1 MRGVASGSGRSS
13 RPSGGGRPPSP
24 RPSSHGASRR
34 WSWLPA
40 TSRTSPPRIACPI
53 AVSAGSAAASASRG
67 GPWRSSI
74 VSPRST
80 SRSTPSRRSSSRAR
94 TGGRRSRSTPVRAP
108 RCRSETT
115 RVRTTPR
122 RLRCRAVPPALHGIL
137 VADFSRVL
145 AGPLCTMTLG
155 DLGADVVK
163 VERPDGGDDT
173 RAWGPPW
180 HATEG
185 ATYYLGLNRNKRSVT
200 LDLKDPGDLDLARRL
215 ARRADVVVESF
226 RPGTID
232 RLGLGYDDVARDNP
246 SVVYCSISAFG
257 TGERAAALPG
267 YDLLLQAMSGL
278 MSVTGEE
285 DGRPLK
291 VGAALIDM
299 ICGLYAAN
307 GVLAALHARGAA
319 GDGRGQRVHVSLA
332 DSALAALLNQA
343 SGYLNAGVVPARMGN
358 RHPSITPYETYRAA
372 DGDFAV
378 ACGNDAL
385 FRRLRAATGRAALPG
400 AAPSAGNV
408 ARLEHRD
415 ELTAELEAAFAA
427 APAAEWVRRLGEAGV
442 PAGPPQHRGGGGAVG
457 QGRGPPPPVG
467 AA

>member
-1 MRGVASGSGRSS
+1 V
-13 RPSGGGRPPSP
+13 PS
-24 RPSSHGASRR
+24 
-34 WSWLPA
+34 
-40 TSRTSPPRIACPI
+40 
-53 AVSAGSAAASASRG
+53 
-67 GPWRSSI
+67 
-74 VSPRST
+74 
-80 SRSTPSRRSSSRAR
+80 
-94 TGGRRSRSTPVRAP
+94 
-108 RCRSETT
+108 
-115 RVRTTPR
+115 
-122 RLRCRAVPPALHGIL
+122 ALHGIL

-163 VERPDGGDDT
+163 VERRDGGDDT

-180 HATEG
+180 HAEG

-200 LDLKDPGDLDLARRL
+200 LDLKDAGDLALAKRL
-215 ARRADVVVESF
+215 AGRADVLVESF

-232 RLGLGYDDVARDNP
+232 RLGLGYDDVAAANP
-246 SVVYCSISAFG
+246 GVVYCSISAFG

-278 MSVTGEE
+278 MSVTGEP

-299 ICGLYAAN
+299 ICGLYASNAI
-307 GVLAALHARGAA
+307 LAALHARAATGA
-319 GDGRGQRVHVSLA
+319 GQRVHVSLM
-332 DSALAALLNQA
+332 DSALAALLNQG
-343 SGYLNAGVVPARMGN
+343 SGFLNAGVVPGRLGN

-385 FRRLRAATGRAALPG
+385 FRRLCGAIDRPHLPG
-400 AAPSAGNV
+400 DPRFADNA

-415 ELTAELEAAFAA
+415 ELGAELEAAFAG
-427 APAAEWVRRLGEAGV
+427 APAAEWVQRLGAAGV
-442 PAGPPQHRGGGGAVG
+442 PAGPINDIGGAFAFAEELGLRPVVEVDG
-457 QGRGPPPPVG
+457 VRTPRSPMTLAATPAAVRRRPPRLG
-467 AA
+467 EHDADIRAWLAAEDG

>member
-1 MRGVASGSGRSS
+1 VAS
-13 RPSGGGRPPSP
+13 
-24 RPSSHGASRR
+24 
-34 WSWLPA
+34 
-40 TSRTSPPRIACPI
+40 
-53 AVSAGSAAASASRG
+53 
-67 GPWRSSI
+67 
-74 VSPRST
+74 
-80 SRSTPSRRSSSRAR
+80 
-94 TGGRRSRSTPVRAP
+94 
-108 RCRSETT
+108 
-115 RVRTTPR
+115 
-122 RLRCRAVPPALHGIL
+122 ALDGIL

-180 HATEG
+180 HAEG
-185 ATYYLGLNRNKRSVT
+185 ATYYLGLNRNKRSVA
-200 LDLKDPGDLDLARRL
+200 LDLKDPGDLELARRL
-215 ARRADVVVESF
+215 ATRADVVVESF

-232 RLGLGYDDVARDNP
+232 RLGLGYDAVAAANP
-246 SVVYCSISAFG
+246 GVVYCSISAFG
-257 TGERAAALPG
+257 TGERAATLPG

-299 ICGLYAAN
+299 ICGLHASSA
-307 GVLAALHARGAA
+307 VLAALHARGAS
-319 GDGRGQRVHVSLA
+319 GGRGQRVHVSLM

-343 SGYLNAGVVPARMGN
+343 SGYLNAGVVPGRLGN

-385 FRRLRAATGRAALPG
+385 FRRLCGAIGRDELPG
-400 AAPSAGNV
+400 DERFAGNE

-415 ELTAELEAAFAA
+415 ELTAELEAAFAG
-427 APAAEWVRRLGEAGV
+427 APAAEWVERLGAAGV
-442 PAGPPQHRGGGGAVG
+442 PAGPIND
-457 QGRGPPPPVG
+457 VG
-467 AA
+467 AAFAFAEELGLEPAVDTDGVRTVRSPMTLSATPTAVRRRPPRLGEHDAEIRAWLERDDAAG

>member
-1 MRGVASGSGRSS
+1 V
-13 RPSGGGRPPSP
+13 PS
-24 RPSSHGASRR
+24 
-34 WSWLPA
+34 
-40 TSRTSPPRIACPI
+40 
-53 AVSAGSAAASASRG
+53 
-67 GPWRSSI
+67 
-74 VSPRST
+74 
-80 SRSTPSRRSSSRAR
+80 
-94 TGGRRSRSTPVRAP
+94 
-108 RCRSETT
+108 
-115 RVRTTPR
+115 
-122 RLRCRAVPPALHGIL
+122 ALAGIL

-180 HATEG
+180 HDEG
-185 ATYYLGLNRNKRSVT
+185 ATYYLGLNRNKRSVV
-200 LDLKDPGDLDLARRL
+200 LDLKDAGDLALAHRL
-215 ARRADVVVESF
+215 AARADVVVESF

-232 RLGLGYDDVARDNP
+232 RLGLGYDDVAAANP
-246 SVVYCSISAFG
+246 GVVYCSISAFG

-278 MSVTGEE
+278 MSVTGES

-299 ICGLYAAN
+299 ICGLYASNA
-307 GVLAALHARGAA
+307 VLAALHARRAS
-319 GDGRGQRVHVSLA
+319 DSGRGQRVHVSLM

-343 SGYLNAGVVPARMGN
+343 SGFLNAGVVPGRLGN

-378 ACGNDAL
+378 ACGNEAL
-385 FRRLRAATGRAALPG
+385 FRRLCGAIDRPDLP
-400 AAPSAGNV
+400 ADERFAGNA

-415 ELTAELEAAFAA
+415 ELTAELEAAFASASA
-427 APAAEWVRRLGEAGV
+427 AAWVERLGAAGV
-442 PAGPPQHRGGGGAVG
+442 PAGPIND
-457 QGRGPPPPVG
+457 VG
-467 AA
+467 AAFAFAEDLGLEPAVEVDGVRTVRSPMTLSATPAAVRRRPPRLGEHDAQIRAWLERDDVS